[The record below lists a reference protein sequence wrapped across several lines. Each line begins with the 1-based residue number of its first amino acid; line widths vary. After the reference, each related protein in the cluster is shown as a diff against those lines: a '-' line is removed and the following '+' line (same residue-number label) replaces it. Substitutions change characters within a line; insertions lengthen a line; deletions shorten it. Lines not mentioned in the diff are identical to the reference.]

1 LLDNEKQNECP
12 FCRTPV
18 ATSDKEIVKRIM
30 KRVEA
35 NDPLAIYDLGNHY
48 REGARGFPQN
58 WNKAL
63 ELFNQAGELGYAEAY
78 TNVGYVYHQG
88 HGVERD
94 KKKAEHYFELA
105 AMLGSV
111 AARYNLG
118 LNEGKTGNTDRAL
131 KHFMIGTKS
140 GQNESLKKI
149 KELYKLGYATK
160 EDYTKALQSYQE
172 YLGDIKS
179 SQRDEAAAAHNDW
192 YRYY

>member
-1 LLDNEKQNECP
+1 
-12 FCRTPV
+12 
-18 ATSDKEIVKRIM
+18 
-30 KRVEA
+30 
-35 NDPLAIYDLGNHY
+35 
-48 REGARGFPQN
+48 
-58 WNKAL
+58 
-63 ELFNQAGELGYAEAY
+63 
-78 TNVGYVYHQG
+78 
-88 HGVERD
+88 
-94 KKKAEHYFELA
+94 
-105 AMLGSV
+105 MLGSV

-149 KELYKLGYATK
+149 NELYKLGYATK